1 MVTVVVAG
9 TQGALAHVI
18 GSRPIISFH
27 QTSTSCKQA
36 PRFRQ
41 FLATSIL
48 FVLFSSFSLFT
59 FCFQK
64 PLLFRHNRPQA
75 VFSLFYH
82 VTLPPDTP
90 SAHYERYHFQYFLL
104 PNFVVGPAMD
114 ISPGVKCSRKFT
126 CFSGSGFE

>member
-1 MVTVVVAG
+1 MVTVVVAA
-9 TQGALAHVI
+9 TQGVLAHVI
-18 GSRPIISFH
+18 GSRRIISFH

-36 PRFRQ
+36 ARFRQ

-48 FVLFSSFSLFT
+48 FALLSLSFFT

-64 PLLFRHNRPQA
+64 PLLSRHSRPQA